1 MLCRALTLS
10 IPLAALA
17 MAGSGR
23 AENTPIV
30 RELVLNRPT
39 IVAFLPAS
47 RRGDDEAHTPSAA
60 VYATEAL
67 GRVKRC
73 LGAQAASYH
82 LFYADRIVIH
92 DGEHDE
98 TYEISDSAPLP
109 GALLMEPDA
118 TSRIVFAGGDPQ
130 SLVPLLRQAASEYF
144 GAPCRGR
151 SGLYGRRQADAF
163 PQGQS
168 ADGGAH
174 H

>member
-1 MLCRALTLS
+1 MACRAFTSS
-10 IPLAALA
+10 ILLAALA
-17 MAGSGR
+17 TASPGCAAG
-23 AENTPIV
+23 TTIV
-30 RELVLNRPT
+30 RELVLDRPT

-47 RRGDDEAHTPSAA
+47 QRDYDEMHTPSAA
-60 VYATEAL
+60 AYATKAL
-67 GRVKRC
+67 GRVKGC
-73 LGAQAASYH
+73 LGAQAVSYH

-144 GAPCRGR
+144 GTACQPPRLPPAGR
-151 SGLYGRRQADAF
+151 PRATT
-163 PQGQS
+163 PQR
-168 ADGGAH
+168 
-174 H
+174 